1 MKLHRIK
8 AGHYTARVN
17 GVFYSIIHTLHWDIY
32 YGGELGIYVFSAH
45 TLTDARALLEEIIKG
60 GLPI

>member
-8 AGHYTARVN
+8 AGHYTAKID
-17 GVFYSIIHTLHWDIY
+17 GGFYSIIHTLHWDIY
-32 YGGELGIYVFSAH
+32 YGGELGIYICSAH

>member
-8 AGHYTARVN
+8 AGHYTAMIN
-17 GVFYSIIHTLHWDIY
+17 GVFYTIVHTIHWDIY
-32 YGGELGIYVFSAH
+32 YGGELGIYICSFH
-45 TLTDARALLEEIIKG
+45 TLTDARAMLEAIIEG

>member
-8 AGHYTARVN
+8 AGHYTARIN
-17 GVFYSIIHTLHWDIY
+17 GVFYSIIHSLHWDIY
-32 YGGELGIYVFSAH
+32 YGGELGIYICSAH